1 MNEISI
7 INKSTLL
14 GREIDVYGSAE
25 NPLFKAKD
33 VAGWLD
39 IQNVSDM
46 IKNIDPEEKVLD
58 SIYTL
63 GGTQEAWLV
72 TEDGLYEILMQSRKP
87 IAKQFKKGVKEILKT
102 IRHTG
107 GYIATNG
114 DETDDQIFAKAIL
127 IAQEKIKNRDKV
139 IKELQDSRKQDAPLV
154 TFANAIIVSQKSCLI
169 GELAKILTQNGY
181 KIGQNRLFEWLR
193 TNGYLGSKGER
204 YNIPNQQY
212 IEKGIFELKKG
223 IRSGNDG
230 VIVNTITTKVTPK
243 GQQYFILKFL
253 HS

>member
-14 GREIDVYGSAE
+14 GREINIYGTPDE
-25 NPLFKAKD
+25 PMFLAKD
-33 VAGWLD
+33 VAEWIEHTQPSKMVD
-39 IQNVSDM
+39 
-46 IKNIDPEEKVLD
+46 NIDEDEKL
-58 SIYTL
+58 I
-63 GGTQEAWLV
+63 GTIFLSGQKREAWLV

-107 GYIATNG
+107 VYIATNG
-114 DETDDQIFAKAIL
+114 DETDEQIFAKAIL

-154 TFANAIIVSQKSCLI
+154 TFANAIIGSQKSCLI

>member
-63 GGTQEAWLV
+63 GGAQEAWLV

-114 DETDDQIFAKAIL
+114 DETDEQIFAKAIL

-139 IKELQDSRKQDAPLV
+139 IKELQEERQQDAPLV
-154 TFANAIIVSQKSCLI
+154 TFANAIIGSQKSCLI

>member
-14 GREIDVYGSAE
+14 GREIDVYGTAE

-63 GGTQEAWLV
+63 GGAQEAWLV

-114 DETDDQIFAKAIL
+114 DETDEQIFAKAIL

-139 IKELQDSRKQDAPLV
+139 IKELQEERQQDAPLV
-154 TFANAIIVSQKSCLI
+154 TFANAIIGSQKSCLI

>member
-14 GREIDVYGSAE
+14 GREINIYGTPDE
-25 NPLFKAKD
+25 PMFLAKD
-33 VAGWLD
+33 VAEWIEHTQPSKMVD
-39 IQNVSDM
+39 
-46 IKNIDPEEKVLD
+46 NIDEDEKL
-58 SIYTL
+58 I
-63 GGTQEAWLV
+63 GTIFLSGQKREAWLV

-114 DETDDQIFAKAIL
+114 DETDEQIFAKAIL

-154 TFANAIIVSQKSCLI
+154 TFANAIIGSQKSCLI

-193 TNGYLGSKGER
+193 TNGYLGSKRER

>member
-14 GREIDVYGSAE
+14 GREINVYGSAE

-63 GGTQEAWLV
+63 GGNQEAWLV

-139 IKELQDSRKQDAPLV
+139 IKELQDRRQQDAPLV
-154 TFANAIIVSQKSCLI
+154 TFANAIIGSQKSCLI

>member
-14 GREIDVYGSAE
+14 GREINVYGSAE

-63 GGTQEAWLV
+63 GGAQEAWLV

-114 DETDDQIFAKAIL
+114 DETDEQIFAKAIL

-139 IKELQDSRKQDAPLV
+139 IKTLQEEREQDAPLV
-154 TFANAIIVSQKSCLI
+154 TFANAIIGSQKSCLI

>member
-14 GREIDVYGSAE
+14 GREINVYGSAE

-87 IAKQFKKGVKEILKT
+87 IAKQFKKG
-102 IRHTG
+102 
-107 GYIATNG
+107 
-114 DETDDQIFAKAIL
+114 
-127 IAQEKIKNRDKV
+127 
-139 IKELQDSRKQDAPLV
+139 
-154 TFANAIIVSQKSCLI
+154 
-169 GELAKILTQNGY
+169 
-181 KIGQNRLFEWLR
+181 
-193 TNGYLGSKGER
+193 
-204 YNIPNQQY
+204 
-212 IEKGIFELKKG
+212 IFELKKG

>member
-1 MNEISI
+1 MNEITI

-14 GREIDVYGSAE
+14 GREIDVYGTAE

-46 IKNIDPEEKVLD
+46 IKNIDPKEKVLD

-114 DETDDQIFAKAIL
+114 DETDEQIFAKAIL

-154 TFANAIIVSQKSCLI
+154 TFVNAIIGSQKSCLI

>member
-14 GREIDVYGSAE
+14 GREINVYGSAE

-63 GGTQEAWLV
+63 GGNQEAWLV

-114 DETDDQIFAKAIL
+114 DETDEQIFAKAIL

-139 IKELQDSRKQDAPLV
+139 IKELQDRRQQDAPLV
-154 TFANAIIVSQKSCLI
+154 TFANAIIGSQKSCLI

>member
-14 GREIDVYGSAE
+14 GREIDVYGTAE

-63 GGTQEAWLV
+63 GGAQEAWLV

-114 DETDDQIFAKAIL
+114 DETDEQIFAKAIL

-139 IKELQDSRKQDAPLV
+139 IKELQDRRQQDAPLV
-154 TFANAIIVSQKSCLI
+154 TFANAIIGSQKSCLI

>member
-39 IQNVSDM
+39 IHNVSDM

-63 GGTQEAWLV
+63 GGAQEAWLV

-114 DETDDQIFAKAIL
+114 DETDEQIFAKAIL

-139 IKELQDSRKQDAPLV
+139 IKALQEERQQDAPLV
-154 TFANAIIVSQKSCLI
+154 TFANAIIGSQKSCLI

-243 GQQYFILKFL
+243 GQQYFILKFI

>member
-7 INKSTLL
+7 INKSALL

-63 GGTQEAWLV
+63 GGAQEAWLV

-114 DETDDQIFAKAIL
+114 DETDEQIFVKAIL
-127 IAQEKIKNRDKV
+127 IAQEKIENRDKF
-139 IKELQDSRKQDAPLV
+139 IKTLQEEREQDAPLV
-154 TFANAIIVSQKSCLI
+154 TFANAIIGSQKSCLI

-212 IEKGIFELKKG
+212 IEKGLFELKKS

>member
-14 GREIDVYGSAE
+14 GREINVYGSAE

-87 IAKQFKKGVKEILKT
+87 I
-102 IRHTG
+102 
-107 GYIATNG
+107 
-114 DETDDQIFAKAIL
+114 
-127 IAQEKIKNRDKV
+127 
-139 IKELQDSRKQDAPLV
+139 
-154 TFANAIIVSQKSCLI
+154 
-169 GELAKILTQNGY
+169 
-181 KIGQNRLFEWLR
+181 
-193 TNGYLGSKGER
+193 
-204 YNIPNQQY
+204 PNQQY